1 MCAIVLHIEAGRIG
15 TSALWTPWSTVVY
28 LEVTC
33 WTPTVTTVLGS
44 EAPSD
49 DHTFVEAGQ

>member
-1 MCAIVLHIEAGRIG
+1 MCAIVLHAEVG
-15 TSALWTPWSTVVY
+15 TSALWTPWSTMVY
-28 LEVTC
+28 LQVTC

-49 DHTFVEAGQ
+49 DHTFVEADQ